1 VPGHHARA
9 AEASK
14 TAEAEERS
22 LAKSK
27 QLGASQ
33 FAGAPPILNDNPG
46 MMKSAL
52 LAVAGFLALQS
63 SSFAQPLSGSLG
75 GSLWDQPSINAPWA
89 LLDSHDRFS
98 FSTGFGSMR
107 ATPEYLPALTPS
119 DSLNTA
125 YLSDNKNSVDRIVD
139 LRATD
144 KVRFGGEV
152 GFLYGKST
160 GSGLGREDYAGY
172 IIGTV
177 GNEHFSLSVG
187 YYHQDTNY
195 SGPRWRR

>member
-1 VPGHHARA
+1 
-9 AEASK
+9 
-14 TAEAEERS
+14 
-22 LAKSK
+22 
-27 QLGASQ
+27 
-33 FAGAPPILNDNPG
+33 

-63 SSFAQPLSGSLG
+63 SSFAQPLSGFLG
-75 GSLWDQPSINAPWA
+75 GGLWDQPSVSSPWV
-89 LLDSHDRFS
+89 LLDRQDRFS

-107 ATPEYLPALTPS
+107 TTPDYLPTLSPS
-119 DSLNTA
+119 EPLNIA

-139 LRATD
+139 LRAAD
-144 KVRFGGEV
+144 KIRFGGEI

-160 GSGLGREDYAGY
+160 GSGFGREDYAGY

-177 GNEHFSLSVG
+177 GNEHFSLNVG
-187 YYHQDTNY
+187 YYRQETNF